1 MEFYPV
7 LYSLLLLASTC
18 YVALGAV
25 QLWRTRR
32 QYPVKYRRPDI
43 LLIVMV
49 AYTGNIIVGT
59 VPHCLPMHLR
69 WVGVTELISQLVFAD
84 VVQSCIT
91 IIVVSLYSVFNMS
104 VNHMRLVNVGESKQM
119 SGRQKEAAVARMV
132 QFISYCKF
140 MLSLQFAVLF
150 IVVNLAILLLAIVAS
165 VVISEQSVL
174 VDTGLCRTWRAS
186 ICVIIQT
193 IGEVKSDIL
202 LCLTLA
208 VIFRLRVVVDELGL
222 KRNIR
227 HAAVYWLISMLV
239 MYAADQLLRDVLEPN
254 WDLPQIIQIV
264 VVDPGRFYIL
274 VMEPVLDGLKVMR
287 QDPLSKRKRV
297 ENPNAHELF
306 EQFLNTKGGFE
317 AFRSHLEKEFA
328 VENLLFWKAATEY
341 RAASTK
347 REMEERNIYR
357 MYLAPGAPMEVQL
370 PDAMKQHYH
379 EMTFGEH
386 NSVRPMTIKIVDEN
400 ENATISLQTT
410 ALANVIVFDPAI
422 KEIVSAMRHGAF
434 QRFLQVQSNNELW
447 VAFLYSRQAHGM
459 YQNMVNRTPTK
470 SSYGGGTVPDSTET
484 DTYAARGHT
493 ETRPALIN
501 QL

>member
-150 IVVNLAILLLAIVAS
+150 IVVNLAILLFAIVAS

-297 ENPNAHELF
+297 EVSDDARLYAHWMTTQHAQNPNAHELF

-328 VENLLFWKAATEY
+328 VG
-341 RAASTK
+341 ASCGF
-347 REMEERNIYR
+347 M
-357 MYLAPGAPMEVQL
+357 GAHVPMRSL
-370 PDAMKQHYH
+370 R
-379 EMTFGEH
+379 
-386 NSVRPMTIKIVDEN
+386 SVRNRKPPVLESGDR
-400 ENATISLQTT
+400 
-410 ALANVIVFDPAI
+410 
-422 KEIVSAMRHGAF
+422 VSCRKH
-434 QRFLQVQSNNELW
+434 
-447 VAFLYSRQAHGM
+447 
-459 YQNMVNRTPTK
+459 
-470 SSYGGGTVPDSTET
+470 
-484 DTYAARGHT
+484 
-493 ETRPALIN
+493 ETRNGRAQHLQDVSGAWSTDGGPAT
-501 QL
+501 